1 MLHFAAT
8 AGSLDRSIGLQG
20 VAMNGRYL
28 PVSLLAAFLI
38 FAFFT
43 CSFAAETKITIGYAA
58 ISPRTL
64 PLIIAQEQGLF
75 AKQGIEARLVLVKG
89 APILVASLVSG
100 DIEIGYTGGPAVV
113 GAAAQGTY
121 LKILSSVSSKLT
133 HTIIA
138 SPSIKTAENLRGK
151 KFGIQSIGGST
162 WMHTMLALEHVGTDP
177 KRDGISLM
185 IIGDSVVIGQ
195 SLEAGRIDAAVL
207 DGALMRR
214 LKNKGFSVIADLQ
227 SANIP
232 MLNQAIVLSPD
243 YLQKHADVTE
253 KILMTLVES
262 LAFTLAAANKSLV
275 IKTMMRRFQISDP
288 VVGEEGY
295 QDYLT
300 SVERKPVPS
309 LDALRNIRRLMAV
322 QNPKVASVKVEDLVE
337 GRMIRKLDESGFIDR
352 VGAAYGLK

>member
-1 MLHFAAT
+1 
-8 AGSLDRSIGLQG
+8 
-20 VAMNGRYL
+20 MNGRYL

-43 CSFAAETKITIGYAA
+43 CSFAADTKITVGYAA

-75 AKQGIEARLVLVKG
+75 AKHGIETRLVLIKG
-89 APILVASLVSG
+89 APILVASLISG
-100 DIEIGYTGGPAVV
+100 DIEIGYTGGTSVI

-121 LKILSSVSSKLT
+121 LKILASVSSKLT

-138 SPSIKTAENLRGK
+138 NPSIKTAESLRGK
-151 KFGIQSIGGST
+151 RFGIQSIGGST
-162 WMHTMLALEHVGTDP
+162 WMHTMLGLEYVGLDP
-177 KRDGISLM
+177 KRDNVNLLV
-185 IIGDSVVIGQ
+185 IGDSVLIGQ

-207 DGALMRR
+207 DGALARR
-214 LKNKGFSVIADLQ
+214 LRSKGFSVIADLQ
-227 SANIP
+227 PASIP
-232 MLNQAIVLSPD
+232 MLNQAIVVSQD
-243 YLQKHADVTE
+243 YLQKRSETVE

-262 LAFTLAAANKSLV
+262 LAFSLAPANKSIV
-275 IKTMMRRFQISDP
+275 IKTLMRRFQISDS

-309 LDALRNIRRLMAV
+309 LDALRNIRRLMAL
-322 QNPKVASVKVEDLVE
+322 QNPKVANVKVEDLVDS
-337 GRMIRKLDESGFIDR
+337 RMIRKLDESGFIDR

>member
-1 MLHFAAT
+1 MK
-8 AGSLDRSIGLQG
+8 
-20 VAMNGRYL
+20 GRYL

-43 CSFAAETKITIGYAA
+43 CSFAADTKITVGYAA

-75 AKQGIEARLVLVKG
+75 AKHGIETRLVLIKG
-89 APILVASLVSG
+89 APILVASLISG
-100 DIEIGYTGGPAVV
+100 DIEIGYTGGTSVI

-121 LKILSSVSSKLT
+121 LKILASVSSKLT

-138 SPSIKTAENLRGK
+138 NPSIKTAESLRGK
-151 KFGIQSIGGST
+151 RFGIQSIGGST
-162 WMHTMLALEHVGTDP
+162 WMHTMLGLEYVGLDP
-177 KRDGISLM
+177 KRDNVNLLV
-185 IIGDSVVIGQ
+185 IGDSVLIGQ

-207 DGALMRR
+207 DGALARR
-214 LKNKGFSVIADLQ
+214 LRSKGFSVIADLQ
-227 SANIP
+227 PASIP
-232 MLNQAIVLSPD
+232 MLNQAIVVSQD
-243 YLQKHADVTE
+243 YLQKRSETVE

-262 LAFTLAAANKSLV
+262 LAFSLAPANKSIV
-275 IKTMMRRFQISDP
+275 IKTLMRRFQISDP

-309 LDALRNIRRLMAV
+309 LDALRNIRRLMAL
-322 QNPKVASVKVEDLVE
+322 QNPKVANVKVEDLVDS
-337 GRMIRKLDESGFIDR
+337 RMIRKLDESGFIDR

>member
-1 MLHFAAT
+1 MNE
-8 AGSLDRSIGLQG
+8 RS
-20 VAMNGRYL
+20 L
-28 PVSLLAAFLI
+28 PVSLLAAFFI
-38 FAFFT
+38 FAWHAAA
-43 CSFAAETKITIGYAA
+43 SAAETKITIGYAA

-89 APILVASLVSG
+89 APILVASLISG
-100 DIEIGYTGGPAVV
+100 DIEVGYTGGPAVI

-121 LKILSSVSSKLT
+121 LKILASVSSKLT
-133 HTIIA
+133 HAIIA
-138 SPSIKTAENLRGK
+138 SPSIKTVESLRGK

-162 WMHTMLALEHVGTDP
+162 WMHTMLALEHVGVDP
-177 KRDGISLM
+177 KRDNVSLLV
-185 IIGDSVVIGQ
+185 IGDSVLIGQ

-207 DGALMRR
+207 DGALIRR
-214 LKNKGFSVIADLQ
+214 LKSKGFSVIADLQ

-232 MLNQAIVLSPD
+232 MLNQAIVVSPD
-243 YLQKHADVTE
+243 YLQKHSDIVE
-253 KILMTLVES
+253 RILMTLVES
-262 LAFTLAAANKSLV
+262 LAFSLAPANKPIV
-275 IKTMMRRFQISDP
+275 IKAMMRRFQISDP
-288 VVGEEGY
+288 TVGEEGY

-322 QNPKVASVKVEDLVE
+322 QNPKVASVKVEDLIDS
-337 GRMIRKLDESGFIDR
+337 RMIRKLDESGFIDR

>member
-1 MLHFAAT
+1 
-8 AGSLDRSIGLQG
+8 
-20 VAMNGRYL
+20 MNGRYL

-43 CSFAAETKITIGYAA
+43 CSFAADTKITVGYAA

-75 AKQGIEARLVLVKG
+75 AKHGIETRLVLIKG
-89 APILVASLVSG
+89 APILVASLISG
-100 DIEIGYTGGPAVV
+100 DIEIGYTGGTSVI

-121 LKILSSVSSKLT
+121 LKILASVSSKLT

-138 SPSIKTAENLRGK
+138 NPSIKTAESLRGK
-151 KFGIQSIGGST
+151 RFGIQSIGGST
-162 WMHTMLALEHVGTDP
+162 WMHTMLGLEYVGLDP
-177 KRDGISLM
+177 KRDNVNLLV
-185 IIGDSVVIGQ
+185 IGDSVLIGQ

-207 DGALMRR
+207 DGALARR
-214 LKNKGFSVIADLQ
+214 LRSKGFSVIADLQ
-227 SANIP
+227 PASIP
-232 MLNQAIVLSPD
+232 MLNQAIVVSQD
-243 YLQKHADVTE
+243 YLQKRSETVE

-262 LAFTLAAANKSLV
+262 LAFSLAPANKSIV
-275 IKTMMRRFQISDP
+275 IKTLMRRFQISDP

-309 LDALRNIRRLMAV
+309 LDALRNIRRLMAL
-322 QNPKVASVKVEDLVE
+322 QNPKVANVKVEDLVDS
-337 GRMIRKLDESGFIDR
+337 RVIRKLDESGFIDR

>member
-1 MLHFAAT
+1 
-8 AGSLDRSIGLQG
+8 
-20 VAMNGRYL
+20 MNGRYL

-43 CSFAAETKITIGYAA
+43 CSLAADTKITVGYAA

-75 AKQGIEARLVLVKG
+75 AKHGIETRLVLIKG
-89 APILVASLVSG
+89 APILVASLISG
-100 DIEIGYTGGPAVV
+100 DIEIGYTGGTSVI

-121 LKILSSVSSKLT
+121 LKILASVSSKLT

-138 SPSIKTAENLRGK
+138 NPSIKTAESLRGK
-151 KFGIQSIGGST
+151 RFGIQSIGGST
-162 WMHTMLALEHVGTDP
+162 WMHTMLGLEYVGLDP
-177 KRDGISLM
+177 KRDNVNLLV
-185 IIGDSVVIGQ
+185 IGDSVLIGQ

-207 DGALMRR
+207 DGALARR
-214 LKNKGFSVIADLQ
+214 LRSKGFSVIADLQ
-227 SANIP
+227 PASIP
-232 MLNQAIVLSPD
+232 MLNQAIVVSQD
-243 YLQKHADVTE
+243 YLQKRSETVE

-262 LAFTLAAANKSLV
+262 LAFSLAPANKSIV
-275 IKTMMRRFQISDP
+275 IKTLMRRFQISDP

-309 LDALRNIRRLMAV
+309 LDALRNIRRLMGL
-322 QNPKVASVKVEDLVE
+322 QNPKVANVKVEDLVDS
-337 GRMIRKLDESGFIDR
+337 RMIRKLDESGFIDR